1 MIIERLKKLLVY
13 LVGDY
18 RHFSLEERL
27 FNTISL
33 LNGLLNILGLA
44 GLLQLQSFAFLFLT
58 QLVTGIF
65 FLVCY
70 YFSRFGS
77 AGRKLYWPFIF
88 VTAFYIFLTSI
99 YNGGLMGGTHYYIF
113 PALVIGII
121 LSPTPSMKNTM
132 LVFLLFVSAVIG
144 LILITEYKADWI
156 VPYASSLERTIDVSS
171 SLMFVEIFLGFIV
184 LILMKNLNLERA
196 KSDQLLVNILPV
208 EIAAELK
215 RNEFVV
221 PKEYEATVLFTDFV
235 GFTKVAGQMEPQEL
249 ISELDIC
256 FTEFDQIV
264 RRHGLEKIKTI
275 GDSYMAAGGL
285 PVANFTHAKDCAAA
299 AIEMRDFIVR
309 QNKIYKEMNKPYWNI
324 RIGLNTGTLV
334 AGVVGKEK
342 FAYDIWGDTVNVAS
356 RHESSGIENE
366 VNISESTYRQVQDL
380 FICEAR
386 GPVQAKGKGEMQMYL
401 VRGVKP

>member
-121 LSPTPSMKNTM
+121 L
-132 LVFLLFVSAVIG
+132 
-144 LILITEYKADWI
+144 
-156 VPYASSLERTIDVSS
+156 
-171 SLMFVEIFLGFIV
+171 
-184 LILMKNLNLERA
+184 
-196 KSDQLLVNILPV
+196 
-208 EIAAELK
+208 
-215 RNEFVV
+215 
-221 PKEYEATVLFTDFV
+221 
-235 GFTKVAGQMEPQEL
+235 
-249 ISELDIC
+249 
-256 FTEFDQIV
+256 
-264 RRHGLEKIKTI
+264 
-275 GDSYMAAGGL
+275 
-285 PVANFTHAKDCAAA
+285 
-299 AIEMRDFIVR
+299 
-309 QNKIYKEMNKPYWNI
+309 
-324 RIGLNTGTLV
+324 
-334 AGVVGKEK
+334 
-342 FAYDIWGDTVNVAS
+342 
-356 RHESSGIENE
+356 
-366 VNISESTYRQVQDL
+366 
-380 FICEAR
+380 
-386 GPVQAKGKGEMQMYL
+386 
-401 VRGVKP
+401 